1 MAVSPLPASL
11 RGMSLIDWA
20 LYGMLAV
27 AAFAVTQGIAGQDVD
42 DFVYS
47 FRRGNE

>member
-1 MAVSPLPASL
+1 
-11 RGMSLIDWA
+11 MSLIDWA

-47 FRRGNE
+47 FKRGA

>member
-1 MAVSPLPASL
+1 MAVSPLPNSL

-27 AAFAVTQGIAGQDVD
+27 AAFAVTQGIAGNDVD

-47 FRRGNE
+47 FRRGDA